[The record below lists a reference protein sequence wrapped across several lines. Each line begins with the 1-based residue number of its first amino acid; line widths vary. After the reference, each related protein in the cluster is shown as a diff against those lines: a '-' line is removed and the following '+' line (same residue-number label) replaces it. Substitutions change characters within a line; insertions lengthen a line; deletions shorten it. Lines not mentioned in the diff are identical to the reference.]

1 MSESFNRKRGLVIV
15 PVELFG
21 PSGSAVVRLA
31 LDTGASRT
39 LVNVAFLVNIGYDP
53 SLEPERV
60 QLTTGSGVEF
70 APLVKLRRVSALGQE
85 TLDLPVLAR
94 TIPPTAGIDGL
105 LGLDF
110 LRDRVLNIDFRQG
123 TLSLS

>member
-1 MSESFNRKRGLVIV
+1 MNESFNRKRGLVIV

-53 SLEPERV
+53 SLEPGARR
-60 QLTTGSGVEF
+60 T
-70 APLVKLRRVSALGQE
+70 LR
-85 TLDLPVLAR
+85 
-94 TIPPTAGIDGL
+94 
-105 LGLDF
+105 
-110 LRDRVLNIDFRQG
+110 
-123 TLSLS
+123 

>member
-1 MSESFNRKRGLVIV
+1 M

-70 APLVKLRRVSALGQE
+70 APLVKLRRAAALGQE
-85 TLDLPVLAR
+85 TLDLPVLAH
-94 TIPPTAGIDGL
+94 TLPPTAGIDGL
-105 LGLDF
+105 GPA
-110 LRDRVLNIDFRQG
+110 NQ
-123 TLSLS
+123 

>member
-70 APLVKLRRVSALGQE
+70 APLVKLRRVAALGQE
-85 TLDLPVLAR
+85 PLDLPVLAH
-94 TIPPTAGIDGL
+94 TLPPTAGIDG
-105 LGLDF
+105 
-110 LRDRVLNIDFRQG
+110 
-123 TLSLS
+123 